1 MAELSPAVERA
12 MDAARGL
19 ADATGSP
26 GDVRVGHWL
35 LALLDDDEGRP
46 AEAVARLGVNLAELR
61 DGVRA
66 RLAESVPAPENYR
79 LFAAARDQ
87 SLRLRAD
94 PNALSDIVFL
104 ALLLHDAELAAGA
117 GLDVYRLADALRS
130 GEVALE
136 SRAVADF
143 AFEFEEPAE
152 SLAAARAVDAN
163 LNRAREAL
171 RVLDD
176 YARFALN
183 DAGLSRVLKELRHR
197 LAAASRRLPQQT
209 LLAARDTPGD
219 VGTTLTAGGEYVR
232 HSPASVA
239 QANLKRLQE
248 ALRSLEEFGKVL
260 SADFARD
267 IEAIRYET
275 YTMEAAVV
283 RRAGI
288 SAKWLEAKL
297 YLLLTGSRCAA
308 ALDWTIA
315 EAAAGGVD
323 VVQLREKELPDR
335 ELLDRARK
343 VRKWTRAAGVLFVV
357 NDRPD
362 IARLC
367 EADGVHLGQDDLSV
381 TAARRIVGPEMVV
394 GVSTHDIAQVRRAVL
409 DGADYL
415 GVGPVFPSETKAFT
429 HFPGLDFV
437 REAAAETSLPA
448 FALGGI
454 TLANFGAVTAAGGA
468 RVAVSSAIATA
479 DDPRAIAHAMRSR
492 LR

>member
-1 MAELSPAVERA
+1 MSPAVERA
-12 MDAARGL
+12 QDAARVL

-35 LALLDDDEGRP
+35 LALLEDDEGRP
-46 AEAVARLGVNLAELR
+46 AEAVSRIGVELHGLR
-61 DGVRA
+61 EGIRS
-66 RLAESVPAPENYR
+66 RLAESVAAPESYR

-104 ALLLHDAELAAGA
+104 ALLLHDTDLAAAA
-117 GLDVYRLADALRS
+117 GVDVDRLADALRS
-130 GEVALE
+130 GEVAAE
-136 SRAVADF
+136 SRAVVDF
-143 AFEFEEPAE
+143 AFEFEEPTE

-176 YARFALN
+176 YTRFALN
-183 DAGLSRVLKELRHR
+183 DAGLSRVLKDLRHR
-197 LAAASRRLPQQT
+197 LAAASERLPPRT

-219 VGTTLTAGGEYVR
+219 VGTALTAGGEYIR

-260 SADFARD
+260 SADFAR
-267 IEAIRYET
+267 EVEGIRYET
-275 YTMEAAVV
+275 YTVEAAVV
-283 RRAGI
+283 RRTGL
-288 SAKWLEAKL
+288 SAPWRDAKL
-297 YLLLTGSRCAA
+297 YLLVTGARCAA

-323 VVQLREKELPDR
+323 VVQLREKDLSDR
-335 ELLDRARK
+335 ELLERARK

-381 TAARRIVGPEMVV
+381 SAARRIVGPDVTV
-394 GVSTHDIAQVRRAVL
+394 GVSTHDLEQVRRAVL

-415 GVGPVFPSETKAFT
+415 GVGPVFPSETKRFE

-437 REAAAETSLPA
+437 REVTAETALPS

-454 TLANFGAVTAAGGA
+454 TLANVGAVTAAGA
-468 RVAVSSAIATA
+468 SRVAVSSAIATA
-479 DDPRAIAHAMRSR
+479 DDPRAIAQAIRSR
-492 LR
+492 LP